1 MPGPRSCIP
10 GSVFTSFVQSLL
22 PAGSQRSALLI
33 LALGTNKGKMA
44 SVVVRASLRRGRLAG
59 GGGQATDASVL
70 GTTYR
75 YYLSA
80 YLTGFLYEVQYAD
93 EILKN

>member
-1 MPGPRSCIP
+1 
-10 GSVFTSFVQSLL
+10 
-22 PAGSQRSALLI
+22 
-33 LALGTNKGKMA
+33 MA